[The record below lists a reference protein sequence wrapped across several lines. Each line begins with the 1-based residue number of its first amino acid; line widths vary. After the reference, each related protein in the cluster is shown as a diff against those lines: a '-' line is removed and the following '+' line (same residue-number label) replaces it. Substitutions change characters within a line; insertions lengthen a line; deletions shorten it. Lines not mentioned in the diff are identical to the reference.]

1 VSQMKFSFT
10 SIILML
16 AAIAASS
23 STKST
28 RMGTSG
34 FGRYLAPAGPWLIRI
49 TRNS

>member
-1 VSQMKFSFT
+1 
-10 SIILML
+10 ML

-34 FGRYLAPAGPWLIRI
+34 VRPVSRTGGALVNQNYQ
-49 TRNS
+49 N